1 MRKKPVMEKEPATVA
16 GMRADMKQDAREAKV
31 LSRAKRPPPRARE
44 KPVPPGMFGK

>member
-1 MRKKPVMEKEPATVA
+1 MRKKPVMEEEPKT